1 MVATSGPDAHS
12 LINKQA
18 LAKLSINLSALG
30 IRAFILKFTAS
41 IGAIYQE
48 ALHYAIENDV
58 YAPTDHRTAK
68 MHLAIYNLLVPC
80 FDDHDEILMRMTNEV
95 GQLGP
100 AAIQW
105 LRNEYDPSS
114 NATAISKI
122 MKVLS
127 TPLNQNK
134 LIESLNSKVTDNQN
148 LPRELR
154 LNDSLLAILLL
165 VKLPQE
171 FRGLRDIVIDKELLP
186 TPKQLISKVK
196 NTIEFQSIDSDG
208 YDRRPTAFAFAG
220 KPSKYCFNCAT
231 QGHLTKECEKPKS
244 DCDECGKAAGH
255 PTKHCLVISDKPIPE
270 SYSAS
275 GRDVLLAKR
284 AEYKKRNGATA
295 SSAML
300 CGDDVQSDFSDDFWE
315 SINKL

>member
-1 MVATSGPDAHS
+1 MVAHSGPDPHS

-18 LAKLSINLSALG
+18 LAKLSISLTALG

-48 ALHYAIENDV
+48 ALNYAMENEV
-58 YAPTDHRTAK
+58 YAPKDHRTIK
-68 MHLAIYNLLVPC
+68 LHLAIYNLLVPC
-80 FDDHDEILMRMTNEV
+80 FDDHDEILMRMTDEV

-100 AAIQW
+100 AAIVW

-127 TPLNQNK
+127 TPLNPNK
-134 LIESLNSKVTDNQN
+134 LIDSLNSKVTDNQN

-186 TPKQLISKVK
+186 SPKQLISKVK
-196 NTIEFQSIDSDG
+196 NTLEFQSIDSNG
-208 YDRRPTAFAFAG
+208 NGHQPVAFAFVG
-220 KPSKYCFNCAT
+220 KSSKYCFNCAT
-231 QGHLTKECEKPKS
+231 QGHLTKECEKPKA

-270 SYSAS
+270 SYSTS

-284 AEYKKRNGATA
+284 VEYKKRNAN
-295 SSAML
+295 SAMI
-300 CGDDVQSDFSDDFWE
+300 CGNSEDFDEDF
-315 SINKL
+315 